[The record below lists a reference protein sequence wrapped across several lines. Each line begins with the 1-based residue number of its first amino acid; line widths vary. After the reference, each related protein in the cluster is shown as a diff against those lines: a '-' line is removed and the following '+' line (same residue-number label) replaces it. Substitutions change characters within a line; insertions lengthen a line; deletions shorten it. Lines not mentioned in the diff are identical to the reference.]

1 MYQKERRYL
10 PSDLRPAL
18 GSTCGETRSGW
29 RPRNPG
35 QQSSWSFR
43 HLQAAIAVVG
53 GQSLLRWVKVAT
65 VRKVTA
71 FVLLALAAYAAWSAL
86 H

>member
-1 MYQKERRYL
+1 VGAG
-10 PSDLRPAL
+10 AL
-18 GSTCGETRSGW
+18 AALWTV
-29 RPRNPG
+29 
-35 QQSSWSFR
+35 
-43 HLQAAIAVVG
+43 AAIAVIG

-71 FVLLALAAYAAWSAL
+71 LVLLALVAYAAWSAL